1 MDISSGSGK
10 ENKTHQGV
18 FNNVSFEWD
27 QGLDD
32 LHIYLNL
39 DDILSKISK
48 DDSSKTKS
56 VSATSVTTATATAS
70 SSTQSKA
77 SEGESV
83 TKTVLPAAA
92 TGKKSINWK
101 TRITSTMT
109 PTHFKL
115 VMKDD
120 SGKIHKIFDDDLFDT
135 IVSDESFWSI
145 VSGTSDLE
153 ITFQKMRKASTWSKV
168 FKSQTASESIVMDD
182 QKKIMLERFQQEHPG
197 FDFSQAQFNGTAPD
211 PRKFMDGVKYT

>member
-1 MDISSGSGK
+1 MDISGGSGK
-10 ENKTHQGV
+10 DNKTHQGV
-18 FNNVSFEWD
+18 FNNVSFDWD

-39 DDILSKISK
+39 DDVLSKISK
-48 DDSSKTKS
+48 DDASKGSSTAATTSTSSSQPKS
-56 VSATSVTTATATAS
+56 IEAEAVTATATTA
-70 SSTQSKA
+70 
-77 SEGESV
+77 V
-83 TKTVLPAAA
+83 

-115 VMKDD
+115 MMKDD
-120 SGKIHKIFDDDLFDT
+120 SGKMHKIFDDDLFDT

-168 FKSQTASESIVMDD
+168 FKSQAASESIAMDD